1 VGGAIAHTIS
11 NHPPLPSSSAHP
23 MQIHCKQCIVCLP
36 LHRARALRESRPK
49 KILKMHKLPTFAIPP
64 PCSSAP
70 LSNLERYRCLPS
82 ALQAIANRSS
92 AVKTG
97 PELLEGRSRSKIIS
111 LFSTRLPFAFLPC
124 PSAPPART
132 RPPPSAA
139 APGSPSGRP
148 TAPPGSTSPPSPSAS
163 PAAPGTA
170 DPLGDSVP
178 GRSAAPPKGA
188 RAKRFPGGR
197 WRCSGRARELQLLA
211 AWPRFPPTG

>member
-1 VGGAIAHTIS
+1 MGGAIAHTIS
-11 NHPPLPSSSAHP
+11 NLSPLPSSSAHP
-23 MQIHCKQCIVCLP
+23 MQIHCRQCIVCLP
-36 LHRARALRESRPK
+36 LHWARALRESRPK
-49 KILKMHKLPTFAIPP
+49 RILKLHKLPTFAP

-97 PELLEGRSRSKIIS
+97 PGLLEGRSRSKIIS
-111 LFSTRLPFAFLPC
+111 LFSTCLPFAFLPPC

-148 TAPPGSTSPPSPSAS
+148 IAPPGSVSLPS
-163 PAAPGTA
+163 
-170 DPLGDSVP
+170 L
-178 GRSAAPPKGA
+178 
-188 RAKRFPGGR
+188 
-197 WRCSGRARELQLLA
+197 
-211 AWPRFPPTG
+211 